1 MTLPPPAP
9 GLTRGL
15 APSSSGNLQKAP
27 DQVRAEARQ

>member
-15 APSSSGNLQKAP
+15 APSPSNPLQEVP
-27 DQVRAEARQ
+27 GQARDVTTQ